1 MARTKEQLGLTEE
14 QATVPIHV
22 NGEMWTLLKAARYLY
37 DARRDDDPNRR
48 RALELA
54 AELARLRTEAR
65 QVEDTELIGA
75 ADALEKSAR
84 TVWTQ
89 EP

>member
-1 MARTKEQLGLTEE
+1 
-14 QATVPIHV
+14 
-22 NGEMWTLLKAARYLY
+22 MWTLLKAARYLY